1 MEGGAKVFAGV
12 SFTGRTRA
20 ASASPQERSQ
30 VMFVSKTRL
39 IPAVVA
45 CVVGLGAG
53 GAMADDGSSQQQQQQ
68 QTQLQQRIDQLEAK
82 VQTLQSQQSQ
92 DQANVTA
99 AIQQVVAQAD
109 AQSKLLD
116 TESAGLTYDAV
127 HGLHFASDDGNFYLH
142 PWALFQFQGI
152 GTVTTGDRG
161 VSAVQTNDGNTNTGF
176 QMRHMEFGIE
186 GHAFGPNLHYDLQME
201 SFGGAFVLEDAY
213 ATYRLS
219 DTCPISLKAGQF
231 EDPTW
236 HEGIVDDAHQM
247 AMDRS
252 LLNAL
257 IGSTFGTQGFTT
269 DRVEG
274 VGIVYKDK
282 ALRSEV
288 DLTDGF
294 NSANAPFTGVPL
306 IPASVGVA
314 HDPPENLG
322 LNGRVEYALMGG
334 DNVWHEYD
342 HFSSLG
348 DKHDL
353 LVVGTG
359 VEWTEAED
367 IDAVQW
373 TVDAQFNTASGI
385 AIYGAFLS
393 DFVNS
398 GSDANHPANG
408 VATTDY
414 GFLIQAGYMLN
425 PQWEVF
431 ARYDI
436 TLLDKKDIFNAASA
450 HPELTVHEIDLG
462 VNWYLYGQR
471 IKATLQGA
479 LLPSG
484 SPVPSTSL
492 GILADP
498 RKFECIGEAQLQL
511 LL

>member
-1 MEGGAKVFAGV
+1 
-12 SFTGRTRA
+12 
-20 ASASPQERSQ
+20 
-30 VMFVSKTRL
+30 MFVSKTRL

-53 GAMADDGSSQQQQQQ
+53 GAMADDGSSQQQQ
-68 QTQLQQRIDQLEAK
+68 QLQQRIDQLEAK

-116 TESAGLTYDAV
+116 TESAGVTYDAV

-176 QMRHMEFGIE
+176 QIRHMEFGIE

-201 SFGGAFVLEDAY
+201 SFGGTLTLEDAY
-213 ATYRLS
+213 ATYRLG
-219 DTCPISLKAGQF
+219 DTSPLYLKAGQF

-236 HEGIVDDAHQM
+236 HEGIVDDAHQV

-257 IGSTFGTQGFTT
+257 IGSSFGSLGFTT
-269 DRVEG
+269 DRVQG
-274 VGIVYKDK
+274 VGLIYKDK
-282 ALRSEV
+282 ALRTEA
-288 DLTDGF
+288 DLTDGS

-306 IPASVGVA
+306 IPAAFGAA
-314 HDPPENLG
+314 HNPPENIG
-322 LNGRVEYALMGG
+322 LDVRGEYALIGG

-353 LVVGTG
+353 LVVGSG
-359 VEWTEAED
+359 VDWTEAED
-367 IDAVQW
+367 IDDVAW
-373 TVDAQFNTASGI
+373 TVDAQFNTASGLG
-385 AIYGAFLS
+385 IYGAFLFNYA
-393 DFVNS
+393 DA
-398 GSDANHPANG
+398 GSSHNHPPNF
-408 VATTDY
+408 TQSTDF
-414 GFLIQAGYMLN
+414 GFLVQASYMLN

-431 ARYDI
+431 ARYDLTI
-436 TLLDKKDIFNAASA
+436 LDKKDIFNAGNP
-450 HPELTVHEIDLG
+450 HPELDVHEIDLG

-471 IKATLQGA
+471 IKATFQGA
-479 LLPSG
+479 LLPTG
-484 SPVPSTSL
+484 SPVQLTPL